1 MKTYRH
7 LFDSSRWRPPSEIAN
22 TGTTARP
29 NQLARSGGTRN
40 RFNALGASVAVLA
53 SLAICSIGVIAPVSA
68 ATSKWQT
75 DHAEYGDL
83 SEDFCGVTGLTVQL
97 EGVADGRSKAT
108 EHGADGVDHYF
119 DFENVTETYTNVA
132 TGDFVTVI
140 YAFRN
145 VDLHVTD
152 NGDGTQTILVQ
163 GSGNFNFYKEDGQ
176 LISHDAGLSRFEVLF
191 DDTDTPTDRSDD
203 LFLDFLG
210 FVKDVGTPAG
220 DFCTTVV
227 QAIG

>member
-1 MKTYRH
+1 MKTCRH
-7 LFDSSRWRPPSEIAN
+7 LFDSSRWRLPSEIADA
-22 TGTTARP
+22 GTTTGP
-29 NQLARSGGTRN
+29 NQLARKGGTRS

-53 SLAICSIGVIAPVSA
+53 SLAICSVGVIAPVSA
-68 ATSKWQT
+68 APKWQT
-75 DHAEYGDL
+75 DHTEYGGL

-97 EGVADGRSKAT
+97 AGVADGRFKAT
-108 EHGADGVDHYF
+108 EHGADGVDYYF

-163 GSGNFNFYKEDGQ
+163 GSGNFNFYNEDGQ
-176 LISHDAGLSRFEVLF
+176 LIGHDAGLSRFEVLF
-191 DDTDTPTDRSDD
+191 DDAGTPTDRSDD
-203 LFLDFLG
+203 SFLDFLG

-227 QAIG
+227 EAIG